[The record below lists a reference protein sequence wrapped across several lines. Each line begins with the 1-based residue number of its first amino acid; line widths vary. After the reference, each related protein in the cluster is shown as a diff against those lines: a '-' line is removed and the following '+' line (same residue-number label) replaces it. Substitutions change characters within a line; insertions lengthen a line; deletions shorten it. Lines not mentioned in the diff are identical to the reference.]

1 MSDMTPQIV
10 ELISSLQKALAAQLE
25 VNESLMKRLNALE
38 DHAVATGQSVLN
50 LIKEQHGGVQPC
62 GKHCAC
68 KAGEM

>member
-1 MSDMTPQIV
+1 MS
-10 ELISSLQKALAAQLE
+10 EISGLVGLVDSLQKALNAQLQ

-38 DHAVATGQSVLN
+38 THAVQTGEVVLK
-50 LIKEQHGGVQPC
+50 LLKDQHGVDAC